1 MSEAF
6 DTYDRYRKGI
16 ISRFP
21 HRFWAPP
28 EGFTRA
34 IEIVRKVAAEQGIHP
49 NDVTVSRLKEWGL
62 YSPFINLFEG
72 KLSRLRELAAEG
84 MPPPNVEPRSQALQ
98 VRTRQRLTNSVMSA
112 VWSRD
117 GGKCVECGSID
128 DLEFDHVIPF
138 SKGGSSTAEN
148 LRILCRVCNRKRG
161 ASL

>member
-34 IEIVRKVAAEQGIHP
+34 IEIVRKVTAEEGMHP

-62 YSPFINLFEG
+62 YSPSINLFEG
-72 KLSRLRELAAEG
+72 KLSKLRELAAEG
-84 MPPPNVEPRSQALQ
+84 MSPPLADIHLQASPA
-98 VRTRQRLTNSVMSA
+98 RTRQRLTNAVMSA
-112 VWSRD
+112 VWTRD
-117 GGKCVECGSID
+117 GGKCVECGLID

-138 SKGGSSTAEN
+138 SKGGSSTTEN